1 MEFNLSTPTL
11 LFSAIS
17 LFMMAHTNRFIALA
31 NLIRQYVVLYK
42 EKKEPRV
49 IQQIKNFRHRLN
61 VIKFSQ
67 ISAVIS
73 FLLCVVSMFLI
84 FIFKQIYAEITFA
97 LSLLFLF
104 VSLILSLYE
113 LSLSIGALKIEMEE
127 LSMPS
132 NVENA
137 KPL

>member
-1 MEFNLSTPTL
+1 MEFNLSTPAL

-49 IQQIKNFRHRLN
+49 IQQIKNFRRRLN

>member
-1 MEFNLSTPTL
+1 MEFNLSTPAL

-49 IQQIKNFRHRLN
+49 IQQIKNFRRRLN
-61 VIKFSQ
+61 IIKFSQ

-84 FIFKQIYAEITFA
+84 FISKQIYAEISFVI
-97 LSLLFLF
+97 SLLFLF
-104 VSLILSLYE
+104 ISLVLSLYE
-113 LSLSIGALKIEMEE
+113 LSLSIGALKIELEE
-127 LSMPS
+127 ISMPS